1 MTIATVTSSTAV
13 LSVLNP
19 PVLSAV
25 VSSLTHGSAGTF
37 PIPVAWTAT
46 SSAPAKPYPVECR
59 SASTR
64 NLVLTFDKTIGS
76 AQAALG
82 SGTATVGTP
91 VCSGSQ
97 VTVPLTGVANAQTL
111 VISLSNIAA
120 ADGSVLPA
128 ATVALRVLK
137 GDVNGDGTVNISDI
151 NRVRASSGSSVTS
164 SNFQFD
170 INADGSINISDIN
183 LVRAS
188 SGTTAP

>member
-1 MTIATVTSSTAV
+1 M
-13 LSVLNP
+13 LSG
-19 PVLSAV
+19 AA
-25 VSSLTHGSAGTF
+25 SSLAHGSAGTF
-37 PIPVAWTAT
+37 SLPVSWTAT
-46 SSAPAKPYPVECR
+46 SSVPATPYPVECR
-59 SASTR
+59 SASAR
-64 NLVLTFDKTIGS
+64 SLVLTFDKTISS
-76 AQAALG
+76 AQASLG

-97 VTVPLTGVANAQTL
+97 VTVPLTGVANAQT
-111 VISLSNIAA
+111 VVVSLANITG

-128 ATVALRVLK
+128 ATVGLRFLK

-151 NRVRASSGSSVTS
+151 NRTRAVSGALVGS

-188 SGTTAP
+188 SGTAAP